1 MLWVTWRWFC
11 VIWNSFLV
19 CLYVIRYLHCARY
32 FACLFYWTIVQNI
45 LTFVVIVSRIII
57 LFLNFKLSSTKL
69 YICSLGMVRKQPNNI
84 HMRLLQPSYNGHL
97 PHILWT
103 SPLWTLPIKSRNKS
117 FTWVLMVDHFTHTTP
132 TPNIFNKFNN
142 PKLLLNNLLFVLT
155 IVSIHF

>member
-1 MLWVTWRWFC
+1 MLDTLHAWVPLNYCSKHTYFC
-11 VIWNSFLV
+11 CNSFSNDYPFPQFQV
-19 CLYVIRYLHCARY
+19 ELYKALHWFIGY
-32 FACLFYWTIVQNI
+32 GSQ
-45 LTFVVIVSRIII
+45 
-57 LFLNFKLSSTKL
+57 
-69 YICSLGMVRKQPNNI
+69 QPNNI

-117 FTWVLMVDHFTHTTP
+117 FTWVLMVDHFAHTTP

>member
-19 CLYVIRYLHCARY
+19 CLYVILYLHCARY
-32 FACLFYWTIVQNI
+32 FACLSYWTIVQNI

-103 SPLWTLPIKSRNKS
+103 SLLWTLPIKSRNKS